1 MPILRVNIGGA
12 LLLPISIIG
21 KIFGIYQGGCF
32 GEVGSH
38 LNASAWN
45 DRSQWKGALFMLNRR
60 YYSLDSYL
68 YDFPHGEYSIETRR
82 LAKEEKFDRIVRFP
96 IVRFFVAVYFIAHG
110 DSYLR
115 PDKPDP
121 TKPIF
126 YRYGLWKVHN
136 CGRRTDGTYFSSGG
150 AEMIIVE
157 EDGTTLRASHGDLPH
172 AEMKAKWDALIIRL
186 GSER

>member
-1 MPILRVNIGGA
+1 M
-12 LLLPISIIG
+12 
-21 KIFGIYQGGCF
+21 
-32 GEVGSH
+32 
-38 LNASAWN
+38 
-45 DRSQWKGALFMLNRR
+45 
-60 YYSLDSYL
+60 SLIRA
-68 YDFPHGEYSIETRR
+68 YSIETRR

-136 CGRRTDGTYFSSGG
+136 CGRRTDGTYFSLGG

-157 EDGTTLRASHGDLPH
+157 EDGTTLRASHGDLPYS
-172 AEMKAKWDALIIRL
+172 EMKAKWDALIIRL
-186 GSER
+186 GSKRRSKYLPCKGRFSHQREGDVGLLSPDVVLPLAHLFILQVLHNGKSIKENKE